1 MAYFN
6 FKNHKVNYVMSKN
19 EQHYGIIG
27 IAYIRA

>member
-6 FKNHKVNYVMSKN
+6 SKNHKANRAMREN

-27 IAYIRA
+27 IARVRA